1 MSIWPTPAL
10 ADTARVTAS
19 VTRAAGRAIL
29 KLARNLSR
37 ISQPW
42 VLQAAMV
49 VSEMKDRL
57 SPNMAPPITAPM
69 HRGREKPATWA
80 TATAM
85 GVMRVMVPTE
95 VPMAVDTK
103 QAATNSTATDAQAGA
118 TDSRK

>member
-1 MSIWPTPAL
+1 M
-10 ADTARVTAS
+10 ARVT
-19 VTRAAGRAIL
+19 TAAGMAIL

-37 ISQPW
+37 MAQPW
-42 VLQAAMV
+42 VLQAAIV

-57 SPNMAPPITAPM
+57 SPNMAPPMTEPM
-69 HRGREKPATWA
+69 HKGREKPDTSD

-103 QAATNSTATDAQAGA
+103 QAATNSTAAEAQAGV